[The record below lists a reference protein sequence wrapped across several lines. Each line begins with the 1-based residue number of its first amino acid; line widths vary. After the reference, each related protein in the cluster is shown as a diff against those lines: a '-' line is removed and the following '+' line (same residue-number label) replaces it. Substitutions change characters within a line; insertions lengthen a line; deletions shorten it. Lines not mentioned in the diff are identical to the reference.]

1 MAAVAVT
8 RRFRGGLP
16 RPSTGILLA
25 GPYTLY
31 LLLILLGPLGLMVGY
46 SLSGASGTGLSLG
59 NYVKLADPYYL
70 RLLGNSA
77 RIALEASLICTVLAY
92 PLAYFL
98 ARTSRGWGTLGLF
111 MLLTP
116 LMVSPVVRAFGWMV
130 LLDRQGLLIRVV
142 HALGFQDARP
152 LLYSESAVLIGLVHL
167 LLPFLVLPLSAS
179 IERIAPSLEEA
190 AYNLGASWMQVFCSV
205 ILPLSLPGLMSGVL
219 LVFVEALSAFV
230 LPALLGGRKVRM
242 IGNQVFDLL
251 LVAYNAAEASTLTV
265 VLVVTTLAVISVA
278 FGVGRL
284 GARRA

>member
-1 MAAVAVT
+1 MAVAVT
-8 RRFRGGLP
+8 RRFRGHLP
-16 RPSTGILLA
+16 RPSAGILLA

-31 LLLILLGPLGLMVGY
+31 LLLVLVGPLGLMFGY
-46 SLSGASGTGLSLG
+46 SLSGAPGTGLNLG

-77 RIALEASLICTVLAY
+77 RIALEATLICALLAY

-130 LLDRQGLLIRVV
+130 LLDRQGLLIRAAR
-142 HALGFQDARP
+142 ALGFQDARP

-190 AYNLGASWMQVFCSV
+190 AYNLGASWMQVFRSV
-205 ILPLSLPGLMSGVL
+205 ILPLSLPGLMSGAL

-284 GARRA
+284 GVWRA